1 MDIGEK
7 KKDKKGEWQGG
18 GGGCDNYEG
27 NKCSGDDNNGDGGE
41 GWRTWEWG
49 GVNAIVV
56 AATMDR

>member
-41 GWRTWEWG
+41 G
-49 GVNAIVV
+49 
-56 AATMDR
+56 